1 MNFIERMK
9 FIPHIAPVAGLRL
22 KTNLNNMSTSH
33 IKFRKDLNIKKGAF
47 IISKRMQGK
56 DNLYNIATGKIVTTK
71 NGIFYEVYPELYTM
85 EECRLLESALRYFI

>member
-1 MNFIERMK
+1 MK
-9 FIPHIAPVAGLRL
+9 IAPHIAPLAGLRL

-33 IKFRKDLNIKKGAF
+33 IKFIKELNLKRGTF

-56 DNLYNIATGKIVTTK
+56 DKLYNIATGKTVTTE

-85 EECRLLESALRYFI
+85 KECRLLESALRYFI